1 MKSVTVSGTAFFRL
15 LGEPDGGIIKKANK
29 SNSY

>member
-1 MKSVTVSGTAFFRL
+1 MKSATVSVIAFFRL